1 MLLCIFINGRDLTL
15 FCYFIILRGANVNC
29 DTNQLELAFFLQFEK
44 EKQHDIRS
52 FFSPGASKEKKRR
65 RIEDEETSP
74 SVSSEAIATP
84 SGSVNSE
91 KREEKPSPDLDFSP
105 QLKRLRTPQ
114 PSPSPR
120 SRFGGKR
127 RSTAGGV
134 GSGSPG
140 ALVSFMAPRKL
151 SEPNPSTETWSCGA
165 CTYSNSGLLPY
176 CEMCEFPR
184 PSPVLSS
191 GRIKKQIIWSIYPHS
206 VRVSHYLF
214 V

>member
-191 GRIKKQIIWSIYPHS
+191 GRIKKQII
-206 VRVSHYLF
+206 
-214 V
+214 